1 MSHADPTERRDP
13 ITDDRGRDDVDRGAD
28 RGADRDRGVSDRDR
42 GTDRDRGVADRDGR
56 RGDER
61 WSDDGGH
68 GREADDRHGERR
80 EPIADD
86 GRRDAGGARSGDGS
100 VGIDD
105 RWEATQAQ
113 FLESPREAV
122 AAADEL
128 VSEVIDDVR
137 RRLDGERAA
146 VADTWKRDGA
156 DTEDLR
162 TAMLRYREVLDR
174 LGPQR

>member
-1 MSHADPTERRDP
+1 MSHADQPERRDP
-13 ITDDRGRDDVDRGAD
+13 VATDTRRDDTLRRDDSLRREDRGLD
-28 RGADRDRGVSDRDR
+28 DRDRGLDDRDR
-42 GTDRDRGVADRDGR
+42 GLDDRDRGLDDRD
-56 RGDER
+56 
-61 WSDDGGH
+61 
-68 GREADDRHGERR
+68 
-80 EPIADD
+80 
-86 GRRDAGGARSGDGS
+86 RRDRDRS
-100 VGIDD
+100 VGIEE
-105 RWEATQAQ
+105 RWEATQTH

-146 VADTWKRDGA
+146 VADTWRRDGA

-174 LGPQR
+174 LSPQR

>member
-1 MSHADPTERRDP
+1 MSHADQPERRDP
-13 ITDDRGRDDVDRGAD
+13 VATEARRDDTLRRDEPPRRDDRGFD
-28 RGADRDRGVSDRDR
+28 DRDR
-42 GTDRDRGVADRDGR
+42 RDGDR
-56 RGDER
+56 RR
-61 WSDDGGH
+61 SDD
-68 GREADDRHGERR
+68 RV
-80 EPIADD
+80 
-86 GRRDAGGARSGDGS
+86 S
-100 VGIDD
+100 VED
-105 RWEATQAQ
+105 RWEATQTH

-146 VADTWKRDGA
+146 VADTWRRDGA

-174 LGPQR
+174 LSPRG

>member
-1 MSHADPTERRDP
+1 MSHAEQPERRDP
-13 ITDDRGRDDVDRGAD
+13 VATEARRDDTLRRDEPPRRDDGGFD
-28 RGADRDRGVSDRDR
+28 DRDR
-42 GTDRDRGVADRDGR
+42 RDGDLR
-56 RGDER
+56 R
-61 WSDDGGH
+61 SDD
-68 GREADDRHGERR
+68 RV
-80 EPIADD
+80 
-86 GRRDAGGARSGDGS
+86 S
-100 VGIDD
+100 VED
-105 RWEATQAQ
+105 RWEATQTH

-146 VADTWKRDGA
+146 VADTWRRDGA

-174 LGPQR
+174 LSPRG

>member
-1 MSHADPTERRDP
+1 MSHADST
-13 ITDDRGRDDVDRGAD
+13 
-28 RGADRDRGVSDRDR
+28 
-42 GTDRDRGVADRDGR
+42 
-56 RGDER
+56 
-61 WSDDGGH
+61 
-68 GREADDRHGERR
+68 ERR

-86 GRRDAGGARSGDGS
+86 RDRRLDDRSGERREPVVEDRRRDTGAPIGGRDRT

-113 FLESPREAV
+113 FLASPREAV

-137 RRLDGERAA
+137 RRLDGERAD

-174 LGPQR
+174 LGAQR

>member
-13 ITDDRGRDDVDRGAD
+13 ITDDRGRDDRDRGLD
-28 RGADRDRGVSDRDR
+28 DRDRGLD
-42 GTDRDRGVADRDGR
+42 DRDGG
-56 RGDER
+56 RGDDR
-61 WSDDGGH
+61 WSDDVGH
-68 GREADDRHGERR
+68 GREAEDRSGVRR
-80 EPIADD
+80 EPIADG
-86 GRRDAGGARSGDGS
+86 GRRDAGARTGGDRS

-113 FLESPREAV
+113 FLESPRDAV

-146 VADTWKRDGA
+146 VADTWRRDGA